1 MDRRILTVAVAVP
14 LLLVA
19 SVTDASLSSSWSSQ
33 GVDPSP
39 TNETDLIRALISH
52 VSPNGDSGA
61 DPTYVSSRSFS
72 SVLVEFSCLFRSIL
86 LNFL

>member
-19 SVTDASLSSSWSSQ
+19 SVTDASLSSSWSQ

>member
-19 SVTDASLSSSWSSQ
+19 SVTDASLSSSWSQ

-61 DPTYVSSRSFS
+61 DPTYVSSRSFP